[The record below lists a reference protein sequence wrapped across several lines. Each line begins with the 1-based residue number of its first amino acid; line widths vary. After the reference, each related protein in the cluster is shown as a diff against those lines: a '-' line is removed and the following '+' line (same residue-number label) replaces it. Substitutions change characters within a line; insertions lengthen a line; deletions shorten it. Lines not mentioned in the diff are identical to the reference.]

1 LPRRHLLSPQ
11 GENRK
16 KKTNL
21 AEALQRVESKSQT
34 QRMAIKAEGA
44 PPRED
49 KKMIAGFYP
58 AEVSKQL
65 KLIGVNN
72 GKTIRQISY
81 SLGVSRG
88 RESIPND
95 QTEIIASY
103 GTSPTS
109 DEIPHRS
116 FSDRRR
122 RSQKKGT
129 LGYMARALALS
140 MLPHSET
147 EISEF
152 TRTNT
157 IRLKKN
163 VFIR

>member
-1 LPRRHLLSPQ
+1 LPRRHLSSPQ

-34 QRMAIKAEGA
+34 QRMALKAEGA
-44 PPRED
+44 LPREG
-49 KKMIAGFYP
+49 KKMIAGFFP

-72 GKTIRQISY
+72 G
-81 SLGVSRG
+81 G

-109 DEIPHRS
+109 GEIPHRS

-122 RSQKKGT
+122 GSQKERHPRLYGSCPC
-129 LGYMARALALS
+129 LA
-140 MLPHSET
+140 MLPHCET

-157 IRLKKN
+157 IRLKRN

>member
-1 LPRRHLLSPQ
+1 M
-11 GENRK
+11 
-16 KKTNL
+16 
-21 AEALQRVESKSQT
+21 AL
-34 QRMAIKAEGA
+34 KAEGA
-44 PPRED
+44 PPREG
-49 KKMIAGFYP
+49 KKMIAGFFP

-109 DEIPHRS
+109 GEIPHRS

-122 RSQKKGT
+122 GSQKERHPRLYGSCPC
-129 LGYMARALALS
+129 LA
-140 MLPHSET
+140 MLPHCET

-157 IRLKKN
+157 IRLKRN